1 MLKACNKHIYF
12 LYNKKNKML
21 MLSLMLYIVRKRRKQ
36 SFNCIMGNYDLY
48 IKKKIQLGHNFINLL
63 KIHGRH

>member
-1 MLKACNKHIYF
+1 
-12 LYNKKNKML
+12 ML